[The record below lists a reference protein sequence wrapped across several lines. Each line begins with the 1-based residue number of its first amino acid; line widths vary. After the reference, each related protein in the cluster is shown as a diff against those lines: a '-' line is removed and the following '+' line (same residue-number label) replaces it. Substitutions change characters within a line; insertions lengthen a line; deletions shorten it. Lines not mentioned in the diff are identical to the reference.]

1 MCMRE
6 TPESGAE
13 LLERGVEVLAGDG
26 FRFVDGGGGE
36 RIVGEAIDLSRQAVC
51 GLEQCFDDGG
61 LEQWQL
67 AAGEAQAVE
76 EVLGKLLAGESL

>member
-1 MCMRE
+1 MCMMG
-6 TPESGAE
+6 TPVSGAE

-36 RIVGEAIDLSRQAVC
+36 RIVGEAIDLSGQAVC

-61 LEQWQL
+61 LEQRQL
-67 AAGEAQAVE
+67 TAGEVQAMD
-76 EVLGKLLAGESL
+76 EVLG